1 MQKLKIAILSYRSA
15 PFGGGQG
22 IYIRDISRALSIMGH
37 RIDVISGPPYPNLVD
52 EINLIKL
59 PGLDLFQTFSFKER
73 LRIFYN
79 IKNKKLVD
87 FYEFISVLFG
97 GFPEMRT
104 FGYRANKFLKLSS
117 HYDII
122 IDNQSLSYGI
132 LEIQK
137 RFPLIEIIH
146 HPISK
151 DYKFEY
157 ETASSFLYK
166 LSRHRWYS
174 FLKMQKKV
182 AKNINNIVTPSKN
195 SKKDIVV
202 DFGVNQKNINVI
214 NNGLDINIF
223 IPYKNIKRDP
233 FRLIT
238 TASAD
243 VALKGLDYSL
253 RSLASLSKNF
263 SEISL
268 LVIGQLKKN
277 GHTSRLIKELG
288 IEDRVLFKTALTK
301 EEIAKEYA
309 SSSVAI
315 VSSLYEGFG
324 YPVIEAMNCEIPLI
338 ATNTSSIP
346 ELVGDFATLIPPM
359 NENELSEAI
368 KKILNNYEKYKKIA
382 ESGRHHIIEN
392 FNWLK
397 ITQKYEDMIYKTIQD
412 FNNANL

>member
-1 MQKLKIAILSYRSA
+1 LQKLKVAILSYRSA

-73 LRIFYN
+73 LKIFYN

-253 RSLASLSKNF
+253 RSLATLSKNF
-263 SEISL
+263 PEISL

-324 YPVIEAMNCEIPLI
+324 YPVIEAMSCEIPLI

>member
-1 MQKLKIAILSYRSA
+1 LQKLKIAILSYRSA

-37 RIDVISGPPYPNLVD
+37 TVDVISGPPYPNLVG

-59 PGLDLFQTFSFKER
+59 PGLDLFQTFSLKER
-73 LRIFYN
+73 LKIFYN
-79 IKNKKLVD
+79 KKNKKLID
-87 FYEFISVLFG
+87 FYEFISVFFG

-104 FGYRANKFLKLSS
+104 FGYRANKFLKLSPD
-117 HYDII
+117 YDVV

-137 RFPLIEIIH
+137 RLPFIEIIH

-151 DYKFEY
+151 DYKFEL
-157 ETASSFLYK
+157 ETASGFLYK

-182 AKNINNIVTPSKN
+182 AKDINNIVTPSKN
-195 SKKDIVV
+195 SSKDISV
-202 DFGVNQKNINVI
+202 DFNVNQKNITVI
-214 NNGLDINIF
+214 NNGLDIDTF

-253 RSLASLSKNF
+253 KSLAILSKNF
-263 SEISL
+263 PEISL
-268 LVIGQLKKN
+268 LVIGQLKKD
-277 GHTSRLIKELG
+277 GHTSRLIEELG
-288 IEDRVLFKTALTK
+288 IGDRIIFKTGLTK

-324 YPVIEAMNCEIPLI
+324 YPVIEAMSCEVPLI

-359 NENELSEAI
+359 NENDLSEAI
-368 KKILNNYEKYKKIA
+368 KNILTNFKKYKKIA

-397 ITQKYEDMIYKTIQD
+397 ITQEYEDMIYKTIQD

>member
-277 GHTSRLIKELG
+277 GHTSRLIKDLG

-324 YPVIEAMNCEIPLI
+324 YPVIEAMSCEIPLI

-397 ITQKYEDMIYKTIQD
+397 ITQEYEDMIYKTIQD

>member
-22 IYIRDISRALSIMGH
+22 IYIRDISRALSIVGH

-214 NNGLDINIF
+214 YNGLDINIF

-253 RSLASLSKNF
+253 RSLATLSKNF
-263 SEISL
+263 PEISL

-324 YPVIEAMNCEIPLI
+324 YPVIEAMSCEIPLI

>member
-1 MQKLKIAILSYRSA
+1 LQKLKIAILSYRSA

-73 LRIFYN
+73 LKIFYN

-253 RSLASLSKNF
+253 RSLATLSKNF
-263 SEISL
+263 PEISL

-324 YPVIEAMNCEIPLI
+324 YPVIEAMSCEIPLI
-338 ATNTSSIP
+338 TTNTSSIP

-359 NENELSEAI
+359 NENELSVAI

>member
-1 MQKLKIAILSYRSA
+1 LQKLKIAILSYRSA

-73 LRIFYN
+73 LKIFYN

-253 RSLASLSKNF
+253 RSLATLSKNF
-263 SEISL
+263 PEISL

-277 GHTSRLIKELG
+277 GHTSRLIKDLG

-324 YPVIEAMNCEIPLI
+324 YPVIEAMSCEIPLI

>member
-309 SSSVAI
+309 SSSVTI

-324 YPVIEAMNCEIPLI
+324 YPVIEAMSCEIPLI

>member
-59 PGLDLFQTFSFKER
+59 PGLDLLQTFSFKER

-253 RSLASLSKNF
+253 RSLATLSKNF
-263 SEISL
+263 PEISL

-324 YPVIEAMNCEIPLI
+324 YPVIEAMSCEIPLI

>member
-73 LRIFYN
+73 LKIFYN

-253 RSLASLSKNF
+253 RSLATLSKNF
-263 SEISL
+263 PEISL

-301 EEIAKEYA
+301 EEIVKEYA

-324 YPVIEAMNCEIPLI
+324 YPVIEAMSCEIPLI

>member
-253 RSLASLSKNF
+253 RSLATLSKNF
-263 SEISL
+263 PEISL

-324 YPVIEAMNCEIPLI
+324 YPVIEAMSCEIPLI

-346 ELVGDFATLIPPM
+346 ELVGDFA
-359 NENELSEAI
+359 S
-368 KKILNNYEKYKKIA
+368 YERK
-382 ESGRHHIIEN
+382 
-392 FNWLK
+392 
-397 ITQKYEDMIYKTIQD
+397 
-412 FNNANL
+412 

>member
-22 IYIRDISRALSIMGH
+22 IYIRDISRALSIVGH

-324 YPVIEAMNCEIPLI
+324 YPVIEAMSCEIPLI

>member
-1 MQKLKIAILSYRSA
+1 MEEV
-15 PFGGGQG
+15 QG

-73 LRIFYN
+73 LKIFYN

-214 NNGLDINIF
+214 YNGLDINIF

-253 RSLASLSKNF
+253 RSLATLSKNF
-263 SEISL
+263 PEISL

-324 YPVIEAMNCEIPLI
+324 YPVIEAMSCEIPLI

>member
-1 MQKLKIAILSYRSA
+1 LQKLKIAILSYRSA

-253 RSLASLSKNF
+253 RSLATLSKNF
-263 SEISL
+263 PEISL

-324 YPVIEAMNCEIPLI
+324 YPVIEAMSCEIPLI

>member
-324 YPVIEAMNCEIPLI
+324 YPVIEAMSCEIPLI

-346 ELVGDFATLIPPM
+346 ELVGDFATLISPM

-397 ITQKYEDMIYKTIQD
+397 ITQEYEDMIYKTIQD

>member
-73 LRIFYN
+73 LKIFYN

-214 NNGLDINIF
+214 YNGLDINIF

-253 RSLASLSKNF
+253 RSLATLSKNF
-263 SEISL
+263 PEISL

-324 YPVIEAMNCEIPLI
+324 YPVIEAMSCEIPLI

>member
-1 MQKLKIAILSYRSA
+1 LQKLKIAILSYRSA

-214 NNGLDINIF
+214 YNGLDINIF

-324 YPVIEAMNCEIPLI
+324 YPVIEAMSCEIPLI

-397 ITQKYEDMIYKTIQD
+397 ITQEYEDMIYKTIQD

>member
-59 PGLDLFQTFSFKER
+59 PGLDLLQTFSFKER

-146 HPISK
+146 HPILK

-253 RSLASLSKNF
+253 RSLATLSKNF
-263 SEISL
+263 PEISL

-324 YPVIEAMNCEIPLI
+324 YPVIEAMSCEIPLI

-397 ITQKYEDMIYKTIQD
+397 ITQKYEDMI
-412 FNNANL
+412 

>member
-22 IYIRDISRALSIMGH
+22 IYIRDISRALLIMGH
-37 RIDVISGPPYPNLVD
+37 TVDVISGPPYPNLVD

-73 LRIFYN
+73 LKIFYN
-79 IKNKKLVD
+79 KKNKKLID
-87 FYEFISVLFG
+87 FYEFISVFFG

-104 FGYRANKFLKLSS
+104 FGYRANKFLKLSPD
-117 HYDII
+117 YDVV

-132 LEIQK
+132 LKIQK
-137 RFPLIEIIH
+137 RLPFIEIIH

-151 DYKFEY
+151 DYKFEL

-174 FLKMQKKV
+174 FLKMQKRV
-182 AKNINNIVTPSKN
+182 AKDINNIITPSKN
-195 SKKDIVV
+195 SLKDISV
-202 DFGVNQKNINVI
+202 DFNVNQKNINVI
-214 NNGLDINIF
+214 NNGLDIDTF

-253 RSLASLSKNF
+253 KSLAILSKTF
-263 SEISL
+263 PEISL
-268 LVIGQLKKN
+268 LVIGQLKKD
-277 GHTSRLIKELG
+277 GHTSRLIEELG
-288 IEDRVLFKTALTK
+288 IGARIIFKTGLTK

-324 YPVIEAMNCEIPLI
+324 YPVIEAMSCEVPLI

-359 NENELSEAI
+359 NENDLSEAI
-368 KKILNNYEKYKKIA
+368 KNILTNFKKYEKIA
-382 ESGRHHIIEN
+382 ENGRHHIIEN

-397 ITQKYEDMIYKTIQD
+397 ITQEYEDMIYKTIQD